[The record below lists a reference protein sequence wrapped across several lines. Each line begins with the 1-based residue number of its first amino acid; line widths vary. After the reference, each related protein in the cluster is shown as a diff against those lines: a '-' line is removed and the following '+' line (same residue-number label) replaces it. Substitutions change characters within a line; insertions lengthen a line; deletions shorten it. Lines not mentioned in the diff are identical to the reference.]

1 MLAPDPWGVP
11 NGDFPN
17 FAPLSQRGAS
27 GKPQDDLQT
36 RKPGTYAG
44 PILI

>member
-1 MLAPDPWGVP
+1 MEIFLTLPRYP
-11 NGDFPN
+11 
-17 FAPLSQRGAS
+17 RGA
-27 GKPQDDLQT
+27 QAANLEDDLQT